1 MARLIDL
8 HVHTTASDGALAPE
22 QVVEEAARQGL
33 AALAVTDHDTVEGV
47 DEAQAAGRR
56 LGVEVVA
63 GLEFSLKRETPGYM
77 HLLGLLLDQHHPDLN
92 RTLARISDGRDERN
106 ARIVDR
112 LCELGLPISLD
123 QVLAISGRGE
133 TGKPHIA
140 RALFEAGHVA
150 SPEEALA
157 KYLKQ
162 GRPAYVERFRLTAP
176 EAIDLIHRA
185 GGLAVLAHP
194 VSLGLTGPKLS
205 EVLRQLKEA
214 GLDGLE
220 VFAPTQNEAFR
231 QWLLGAAE
239 KLDLLVSGGSD
250 FHGDYKPDIQ
260 LGFGRGD
267 LRVKMELLEALKRA
281 RLARQAAA

>member
-1 MARLIDL
+1 MSRLIDL
-8 HVHTTASDGALAPE
+8 HVHTTASDGALSPE
-22 QVVEEAARQGL
+22 EVVEEAARQGL

-63 GLEFSLKRETPGYM
+63 GLEFSVKRETPGYM
-77 HLLGLLLDQHHPDLN
+77 HLLGLLVDQHHPDLN

-112 LCELGLPISLD
+112 LGELGLPISLE

-157 KYLKQ
+157 KYLKR
-162 GRPAYVERFRLTAP
+162 GRPAYVERFRLSAA
-176 EAIDLIHRA
+176 EAVELIHRA

-194 VSLGLTGPKLS
+194 ISLDLTGPKLS
-205 EVLRQLKEA
+205 EVLRRLKA
-214 GLDGLE
+214 DGLDGLE
-220 VFAPTQNEAFR
+220 VQTPTQNEAFR
-231 QWLLGAAE
+231 LWLLGAAE

-250 FHGDYKPDIQ
+250 FHGDYKPDIR

-267 LRVKMELLEALKRA
+267 LRVKIELLEALKRA